1 MILKEENNQEK
12 ILMHRVLDVNHEQG
26 NMPSANGKASPWSHS
41 LSGSCLTIQSVWGCR
56 DLSPTYHVGLSGC
69 EGLVSSQR
77 AEGSFDLTDCLEDP
91 WDFPGK
97 STGVGCYSLLQELA
111 NVMLSCFSRV
121 QLFWPHESQHTRP
134 PSPSPTPGVHSNSC
148 PSSRWCQPA
157 ISSSVVPFS
166 SCPQSL
172 PAFCLALWYFSRI
185 LVQVRCKLPV
195 RYREPNPQM
204 WGSEWFCLYYKSMT
218 WYIIL

>member
-77 AEGSFDLTDCLEDP
+77 AEGSFDLTDCPEVL
-91 WDFPGK
+91 W
-97 STGVGCYSLLQELA
+97 
-111 NVMLSCFSRV
+111 
-121 QLFWPHESQHTRP
+121 
-134 PSPSPTPGVHSNSC
+134 
-148 PSSRWCQPA
+148 
-157 ISSSVVPFS
+157 
-166 SCPQSL
+166 SL
-172 PAFCLALWYFSRI
+172 PLKTRLSKASF
-185 LVQVRCKLPV
+185 P
-195 RYREPNPQM
+195 P
-204 WGSEWFCLYYKSMT
+204 
-218 WYIIL
+218 

>member
-77 AEGSFDLTDCLEDP
+77 AEGSFDLTDCLEVLCSFPLKTRLRLPFHLRDP
-91 WDFPGK
+91 
-97 STGVGCYSLLQELA
+97 
-111 NVMLSCFSRV
+111 
-121 QLFWPHESQHTRP
+121 
-134 PSPSPTPGVHSNSC
+134 PT
-148 PSSRWCQPA
+148 
-157 ISSSVVPFS
+157 
-166 SCPQSL
+166 
-172 PAFCLALWYFSRI
+172 AL
-185 LVQVRCKLPV
+185 
-195 RYREPNPQM
+195 
-204 WGSEWFCLYYKSMT
+204 
-218 WYIIL
+218 